1 MTKPGAIPTSIGLLT
16 SFDYPS
22 GTNHFAVSQEAR
34 EEVPHRLARPST
46 YRDAIRARG
55 GTFFPKKIVRRSSA
69 DQPGP
74 IANDSSLPI
83 SRTKTK
89 LNVDPVTAGR
99 LRG

>member
-34 EEVPHRLARPST
+34 EEVPHRHARPST

-55 GTFFPKKIVRRSSA
+55 GTFFPKKSF
-69 DQPGP
+69 DGLQ
-74 IANDSSLPI
+74 PI
-83 SRTKTK
+83 SQDRSPTTVPSLFQGQK
-89 LNVDPVTAGR
+89 PS
-99 LRG
+99 